1 MSISGQNERWAQLNA
16 YQPPPSSQA
25 GANGG
30 WATESGGTTGSA
42 GSAGG
47 ASGGLSDTMSLALMA
62 FSGAWGTGSG
72 TSPQAPGP
80 NGGTAIVPSTDPPS
94 STQDASGIGSQLL
107 NDMQSMMATLT
118 GTADASPAPGSEGFQ
133 QQFAFSAYAAN
144 SSSLTNPA
152 TAPLTSIN
160 V

>member
-25 GANGG
+25 GPNGG
-30 WATESGGTTGSA
+30 WASAVGTTGSSGATSSA
-42 GSAGG
+42 GTAGG

-72 TSPQAPGP
+72 ASSQAPGQSGAAP
-80 NGGTAIVPSTDPPS
+80 VMPSADPPS
-94 STQDASGIGSQLL
+94 STQDASGGYS
-107 NDMQSMMATLT
+107 D
-118 GTADASPAPGSEGFQ
+118 GFQ
-133 QQFAFSAYAAN
+133 QQFAFSAYTAN
-144 SSSLTNPA
+144 SSSLTNA
-152 TAPLTSIN
+152 ASAPLTSIN